1 MHTTIASCLT
11 FIVSL
16 NKKTLSDNSKF
27 LSISYY
33 LLGGNASPLCV
44 NTVNCIDFYLLEPKW
59 TNFLLNWLKWELE
72 CLNAKILVFIEIDS
86 PTFILASLLNP
97 NEIRHQQH
105 LMTKYERGKK
115 SIFFF
120 LFFFF
125 LAMNTKFTSLW
136 AIVCTNRML
145 PFRLSISV
153 AFNPFTILE
162 SNPHVVR
169 IRYFLNTLNDGLE
182 RLHYHLW
189 LWILMR
195 MFVQKSEYVNNTASQ
210 TQYHIFSWGS
220 Y

>member
-1 MHTTIASCLT
+1 MGIRVSECQNSCLHRNWFSDFYPCKFAKSEWNKTPTT
-11 FIVSL
+11 FNDKIRTRKEI
-16 NKKTLSDNSKF
+16 NFF
-27 LSISYY
+27 LS
-33 LLGGNASPLCV
+33 
-44 NTVNCIDFYLLEPKW
+44 
-59 TNFLLNWLKWELE
+59 
-72 CLNAKILVFIEIDS
+72 
-86 PTFILASLLNP
+86 
-97 NEIRHQQH
+97 
-105 LMTKYERGKK
+105 
-115 SIFFF
+115 
-120 LFFFF
+120 FFFF

-195 MFVQKSEYVNNTASQ
+195 MFVQKSEYVITSFIVMPPKHNII
-210 TQYHIFSWGS
+210 YFHEVHIK
-220 Y
+220 